1 MFRGVWIFLLF
12 ILAVSGWG
20 FWFYSQ
26 TVERQDIFEVESVQ
40 TDYASESANETEA
53 SGSTAQDFV
62 ALDSPAAKEAQEQSD
77 VDARIMELEAQKKQ
91 LTEEYQ
97 KLASRVS
104 AIEAD
109 YKSIQKENEELKK
122 KLGLKDERLNTLNS
136 TVTQL
141 KRKNTQLTM
150 QVQRLSGEIKAL
162 RLENKVLKTR
172 IQQLR
177 DILNS
182 WPKLKQAI
190 RDLKIRMR
198 LERKRK
204 REEARRRA
212 LANGNRGYVVRNG
225 RPTIGANK
233 VQGANVIERL
243 KTRSKQPLKQK
254 GGNPST
260 GVNANEKVSV
270 EVLPVLE

>member
-26 TVERQDIFEVESVQ
+26 TVERQDIFDVESVQ
-40 TDYASESANETEA
+40 ADYSSETTSESKADE
-53 SGSTAQDFV
+53 SVAQDFV
-62 ALDSPAAKEAQEQSD
+62 ALDSPVAKEAQEHPD
-77 VDARIMELEAQKKQ
+77 VDARIVELEAQKKQ
-91 LTEEYQ
+91 LEEDYQ

-122 KLGLKDERLNTLNS
+122 KLDLKDERLNTLNS
-136 TVTQL
+136 AVTQL

-150 QVQRLSGEIKAL
+150 QVQRLTGEIKAL

-198 LERKRK
+198 LERKRR

-212 LANGNRGYVVRNG
+212 LATGNRGYVVRNG

-233 VQGANVIERL
+233 AQGGNVIEKL
-243 KTRSKQPLKQK
+243 KTRTKQPLKQNSS
-254 GGNPST
+254 NPST
-260 GVNANEKVSV
+260 NENVSV